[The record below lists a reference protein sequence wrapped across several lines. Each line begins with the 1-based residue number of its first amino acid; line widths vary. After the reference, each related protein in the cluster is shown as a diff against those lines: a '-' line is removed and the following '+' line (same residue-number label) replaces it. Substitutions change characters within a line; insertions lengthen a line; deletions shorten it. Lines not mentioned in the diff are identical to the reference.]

1 MVINLRHTLR
11 FLEPSLL
18 IMHDLIVISKHV
30 LTTAKKA
37 NFKNVLK
44 IELRRLPVCPL
55 PGTFGKIG
63 H

>member
-18 IMHDLIVISKHV
+18 IMHDLIIISKHV

-44 IELRRLPVCPL
+44 IKLRRLPVCPL
-55 PGTFGKIG
+55 QGTFGKIG

>member
-1 MVINLRHTLR
+1 M
-11 FLEPSLL
+11 
-18 IMHDLIVISKHV
+18 IMHDLIIISKHV

-44 IELRRLPVCPL
+44 IKLRRLPVCPL
-55 PGTFGKIG
+55 QGTFGKIG